1 MRTLLL
7 PLGVAVCLL
16 HPAFLFADTSMGPP
30 IAIEPTGEL
39 SLATALNLALNG
51 HPELRAASRE
61 VDATTHSLAQAGV
74 LPNPEF
80 STLIEDLDKTYRTTT
95 IQFNQ
100 PLELGGKRG
109 ARIAVAESDQQLASA
124 DLALKRNEI
133 TANTYVAFHDVLV
146 AQEQVRL
153 LQQSLTLAQRAS
165 DATVRQ
171 VKAGAI
177 APIDETKARVA
188 ESTIRLEL
196 ARAQAEQEN
205 ARQHL
210 ASLWGSTVPRFNQV
224 QGVVDRLPSINAADL
239 SRSLERAPQLLR
251 LKAELAQR
259 QAQVEVERR
268 RGIPDLTLSL
278 GAKRDEQLG
287 TQSSHCR
294 LFHAPAR
301 IRSQP
306 RHGLRAALARSDKA
320 GGRIPGGR
328 TSNCK
333 TTLNTAYRRFDL
345 ARREITT
352 QQRELLDSA
361 QQALDVTTKGFSLGK
376 FGLLEVLDAQRTLL
390 QARSQYL
397 RALSEAY
404 RAAGDIHRIARRCRA
419 AAGVKHEQKTDNS
432 SLSSSSRLPA
442 CCWAA

>member
-16 HPAFLFADTSMGPP
+16 RPAFLFADTSMGPS

-287 TQSSHCR
+287 RNQAIVGFSMPLPVFDR
-294 LFHAPAR
+294 N
-301 IRSQP
+301 QD
-306 RHGLRAALARSDKA
+306 GLRAALARSGKVADELQAANIKLQ
-320 GGRIPGGR
+320 
-328 TSNCK
+328 NDV
-333 TTLNTAYRRFDL
+333 NTAYRRFDL

-404 RAAGDIHRIARRCRA
+404 RAAGDIQRMLGDATPLQ
-419 AAGVKHEQKTDNS
+419 E
-432 SLSSSSRLPA
+432 
-442 CCWAA
+442 

>member
-7 PLGVAVCLL
+7 PLGVVVCLL

-287 TQSSHCR
+287 RNQAIVGFSMPLPVFDR
-294 LFHAPAR
+294 N
-301 IRSQP
+301 QD
-306 RHGLRAALARSDKA
+306 GLRAALARSGKVADELQAANIKLQ
-320 GGRIPGGR
+320 
-328 TSNCK
+328 NDV
-333 TTLNTAYRRFDL
+333 NTAYRRFDL

-404 RAAGDIHRIARRCRA
+404 RAAGDIQRMLGDATPLQ
-419 AAGVKHEQKTDNS
+419 E
-432 SLSSSSRLPA
+432 
-442 CCWAA
+442 

>member
-1 MRTLLL
+1 MRKLLL
-7 PLGVAVCLL
+7 PLGVAACLSY
-16 HPAFLFADTSMGPP
+16 PVYLFADSLATPS
-30 IAIEPTGEL
+30 IATEPAGDL
-39 SLATALNLALNG
+39 SLTTALNLALSE

-80 STLIEDLDKTYRTTT
+80 STLVEDLDKTYRTTT

-100 PLELGGKRG
+100 PLELGGKRA
-109 ARIAVAESDQQLASA
+109 ARIAAAESDQQLASA
-124 DLALKRNEI
+124 DLALKRSEI

-165 DATVRQ
+165 DAAMRQ

-188 ESTIRLEL
+188 ESGIRLDL
-196 ARAQAEQEN
+196 ARAQSEQEN

-210 ASLWGSTVPRFNQV
+210 AGLWGSTAPRFNQV
-224 QGVVDRLPSINAADL
+224 QGAVDRLPSINAPDMAQ
-239 SRSLERAPQLLR
+239 SLERAPQLLR

-259 QAQVEVERR
+259 QAQVEIERR

-287 TQSSHCR
+287 RNQAIVGFSMPLPVFDRNQGS
-294 LFHAPAR
+294 
-301 IRSQP
+301 
-306 RHGLRAALARSDKA
+306 LRAALARSDKA
-320 GGRIPGGR
+320 ADEFQAVSIKLQ
-328 TSNCK
+328 NE
-333 TTLNTAYRRFDL
+333 LNTAYRRFDL

-404 RAAGDIHRIARRCRA
+404 RAAGDIHRLLGDA
-419 AAGVKHEQKTDNS
+419 APLQE
-432 SLSSSSRLPA
+432 
-442 CCWAA
+442 